1 MKRTFLLVLFA
12 CVVCCCIAQKMVTI
26 PYNATSI
33 PDNYRNSNPDYVLYP
48 ASLEGKDSI
57 DMTCDLTIS
66 SCIEAVD
73 LGLSVK
79 WATCN
84 IGTGYPTGKGQYF
97 AWGEICPKK
106 MYTWDTYKLKYKY
119 HPSYDENTELEACD
133 DVATDFWGEE
143 WRLPTVE
150 EFEELLNLCSWAW
163 DDEYKGYTI
172 YGPNGNSI
180 FLPAAG
186 FRHANNWLSVEE
198 RCLYWS
204 KSLNQ
209 QNAIQA
215 MSLIIT
221 KAFNEKEIG
230 VAEKGHGLSIRPVSP

>member
-57 DMTCDLTIS
+57 EMTCDLTNS

-84 IGTGYPTGKGQYF
+84 VGAGNPKGKGKYF
-97 AWGEICPKK
+97 AWGEICPKSK
-106 MYTWDTYKLKYKY
+106 YASDTYKLHYKY
-119 HPSYDENTELEACD
+119 HPNFDDHTELEACD
-133 DVATDFWGEE
+133 DVATDFWGEG
-143 WRLPTVE
+143 WRLPTKE
-150 EFEELLNLCSWAW
+150 EFEELLNLCSWVW
-163 DDEYKGYTI
+163 DNVSSGYKI

-186 FRHANNWLSVEE
+186 TSQVCAGHTASYLSSTTNENDVNYEYE
-198 RCLYWS
+198 LYFHKDIHDLYTTYRS
-204 KSLNQ
+204 QGK
-209 QNAIQA
+209 
-215 MSLIIT
+215 
-221 KAFNEKEIG
+221 
-230 VAEKGHGLSIRPVSP
+230 SIRPVTE

>member
-57 DMTCDLTIS
+57 EMTCDLTNS

-84 IGTGYPTGKGQYF
+84 VGAGNPKGKGKYF
-97 AWGEICPKK
+97 AWGEICPKSK
-106 MYTWDTYKLKYKY
+106 YASDTYKLHYKY
-119 HPSYDENTELEACD
+119 HPNFDDHTELEACD
-133 DVATDFWGEE
+133 DVATDFWGEG
-143 WRLPTVE
+143 WRLPTKE
-150 EFEELLNLCSWAW
+150 EFEELLNLCSWVW
-163 DDEYKGYTI
+163 DNVSSGYKI

-186 FRHANNWLSVEE
+186 FRYEDRWIALDEE
-198 RCLYWS
+198 GVYWS
-204 KSLNQ
+204 KTLNQ
-209 QNAIQA
+209 HKPVNAMALRTHGNVI
-215 MSLIIT
+215 
-221 KAFNEKEIG
+221 KEI
-230 VAEKGHGLSIRPVSP
+230 KGCQKVLGLSIRPVYP